1 MIIWLASYPKSGNTW
16 LRSLLSA
23 YYYSKNGNFNFELL
37 KNIDVYP
44 QQKYFDVKI
53 DKPGEI
59 NSYWD
64 ISQEKI
70 ISEKKI
76 KILKTHNSLL
86 ELNGKNFTKPQYTLG
101 IIYIVRDPRNVI
113 TSLKNHYD
121 LDYEQSLDF
130 MLNEKKYIYD
140 IREKNA
146 DIGVLVT
153 AVMPKGVTKPIL
165 MDGIWVCSLN
175 DYEFIIEC
183 LRQNLI
189 ELRKVMVIN
198 ENALDKQ
205 ALVYQFVTS
214 KEFARIMEALYE
226 HFLEEEKSINYDD
239 RLWQQSLNKRRKR
252 LEMDNKLV
260 GQLVGAFQSYCGDSI
275 SEIKSLEMSEVE

>member
-16 LRSLLSA
+16 VRSLLSA

-70 ISEKKI
+70 ISKKKI

-140 IREKNA
+140 IREKNDYA
-146 DIGVLVT
+146 DFHFLSSWSNHYKSWINNNLFKKMVIKYEDLE
-153 AVMPKGVTKPIL
+153 
-165 MDGIWVCSLN
+165 N
-175 DYEFIIEC
+175 DTSKT
-183 LRQNLI
+183 LKNLI
-189 ELRKVMVIN
+189 IYIN
-198 ENALDKQ
+198 SLFQVNEKIDEIKINNCIKTTSFEILKHKEKKEGFSEN
-205 ALVYQFVTS
+205 VYSEKTKKKIDFFHLGSKNKWREVVP
-214 KEFARIMEALYE
+214 KEF
-226 HFLEEEKSINYDD
+226 HEKINNIFKEDLKNLKY
-239 RLWQQSLNKRRKR
+239 
-252 LEMDNKLV
+252 
-260 GQLVGAFQSYCGDSI
+260 
-275 SEIKSLEMSEVE
+275 

>member
-16 LRSLLSA
+16 VRSLLSA
-23 YYYSKNGNFNFELL
+23 YYYSKNGNFSFELL

-70 ISEKKI
+70 ISKKKI

-140 IREKNA
+140 IREKNDYA
-146 DIGVLVT
+146 DFHFLSSWSNHYKSWINNNLFKKMVIKYEDLE
-153 AVMPKGVTKPIL
+153 
-165 MDGIWVCSLN
+165 N
-175 DYEFIIEC
+175 DTFKT
-183 LRQNLI
+183 LKNLI
-189 ELRKVMVIN
+189 IYINSLFQVNEKIDEIKINNCIKTTNFEILKNKEKKEGFSENVYSKKKNKKIDFFNLGPKNKWRKVVPKELHEKIN
-198 ENALDKQ
+198 NIFREDLKNLK
-205 ALVYQFVTS
+205 Y
-214 KEFARIMEALYE
+214 
-226 HFLEEEKSINYDD
+226 
-239 RLWQQSLNKRRKR
+239 
-252 LEMDNKLV
+252 
-260 GQLVGAFQSYCGDSI
+260 
-275 SEIKSLEMSEVE
+275 

>member
-16 LRSLLSA
+16 VRSLLSA

-70 ISEKKI
+70 ISKKKI

-140 IREKNA
+140 IREKNDYA
-146 DIGVLVT
+146 DFHFLSSWSNHYKSWINNNLFKKMVIKYEDLE
-153 AVMPKGVTKPIL
+153 
-165 MDGIWVCSLN
+165 N
-175 DYEFIIEC
+175 DTFKT
-183 LRQNLI
+183 LKNLI
-189 ELRKVMVIN
+189 IYINSLFQINEKIDEIKINNCIKTTNFEILKNKEKKEGFSENVYSKKKNKKIDFFNLGPKNKWRKVVPKELHGRIN
-198 ENALDKQ
+198 NIFREDLKNLK
-205 ALVYQFVTS
+205 Y
-214 KEFARIMEALYE
+214 
-226 HFLEEEKSINYDD
+226 
-239 RLWQQSLNKRRKR
+239 
-252 LEMDNKLV
+252 
-260 GQLVGAFQSYCGDSI
+260 
-275 SEIKSLEMSEVE
+275 

>member
-16 LRSLLSA
+16 VRSLLSA

-70 ISEKKI
+70 ISKKKI

-101 IIYIVRDPRNVI
+101 IIYIVRDPRNVV
-113 TSLKNHYD
+113 TSFAKFSNCSTEEAVDLMINRSHFGGNLAAEKHLSERSKVWTGTWNNNYKSWKSFKSQQKYLLIKYEDLINNAEATFLQILEFIFKINKSKFLVEQDKLNNVLKTTTF
-121 LDYEQSLDF
+121 DYMKNLEKQKGFIESKVNKKT
-130 MLNEKKYIYD
+130 NEKIPFFNSGPQND
-140 IREKNA
+140 WRQILN
-146 DIGVLVT
+146 
-153 AVMPKGVTKPIL
+153 PKIK
-165 MDGIWVCSLN
+165 D
-175 DYEFIIEC
+175 IIEKTFKKEM
-183 LRQNLI
+183 L
-189 ELRKVMVIN
+189 ELGY
-198 ENALDKQ
+198 L
-205 ALVYQFVTS
+205 
-214 KEFARIMEALYE
+214 
-226 HFLEEEKSINYDD
+226 
-239 RLWQQSLNKRRKR
+239 
-252 LEMDNKLV
+252 
-260 GQLVGAFQSYCGDSI
+260 
-275 SEIKSLEMSEVE
+275 

>member
-70 ISEKKI
+70 ISKKKI

-140 IREKNA
+140 IREKNDYA
-146 DIGVLVT
+146 DFHFLSSWSNHYKSWINNNLFKKMVIKYEDLE
-153 AVMPKGVTKPIL
+153 
-165 MDGIWVCSLN
+165 N
-175 DYEFIIEC
+175 DAFKT
-183 LRQNLI
+183 LKNLI
-189 ELRKVMVIN
+189 IYIN
-198 ENALDKQ
+198 SLFQVN
-205 ALVYQFVTS
+205 
-214 KEFARIMEALYE
+214 
-226 HFLEEEKSINYDD
+226 EKID
-239 RLWQQSLNKRRKR
+239 
-252 LEMDNKLV
+252 
-260 GQLVGAFQSYCGDSI
+260 
-275 SEIKSLEMSEVE
+275 EIKINNCIKTTNFEILKNKEKKEGFSENVYSKKKNKKIDFFNLGPKNKWREVVPKELHEKINNTFREDLKNLKY

>member
-16 LRSLLSA
+16 VRSLLSA
-23 YYYSKNGNFNFELL
+23 YYYSNNGNFNFELL

-70 ISEKKI
+70 ISKKKI

-140 IREKNA
+140 IREKNDYA
-146 DIGVLVT
+146 DFHFLSSWSNHYKSWINNNLFKRMVI
-153 AVMPKGVTKPIL
+153 K
-165 MDGIWVCSLN
+165 
-175 DYEFIIEC
+175 YEDLEKNTYKT
-183 LRQNLI
+183 LKNLI
-189 ELRKVMVIN
+189 TYIN
-198 ENALDKQ
+198 GLYQVNEKIDEIKINNCIKTTSFEILKYKEKKEGFSEN
-205 ALVYQFVTS
+205 VYSEKTKKKIDFFHLGSKNKWREVVP
-214 KEFARIMEALYE
+214 KEF
-226 HFLEEEKSINYDD
+226 HEKINNIFKEDLKNLKY
-239 RLWQQSLNKRRKR
+239 
-252 LEMDNKLV
+252 
-260 GQLVGAFQSYCGDSI
+260 
-275 SEIKSLEMSEVE
+275 

>member
-16 LRSLLSA
+16 VRSLLSA

-70 ISEKKI
+70 ISKKKI

-140 IREKNA
+140 IREKNDYA
-146 DIGVLVT
+146 DFHFLSSWSNHYKSWINNNLFKRMVI
-153 AVMPKGVTKPIL
+153 K
-165 MDGIWVCSLN
+165 
-175 DYEFIIEC
+175 YEDLEKDTYKT
-183 LRQNLI
+183 LKNLI
-189 ELRKVMVIN
+189 TYI
-198 ENALDKQ
+198 NAL
-205 ALVYQFVTS
+205 YQVNEKIDEIKINNCIKTTNFEILKHKEKKEGFPENVHSKKTNKKIDFFHLGPKNKWEKVVP
-214 KEFARIMEALYE
+214 KEF
-226 HFLEEEKSINYDD
+226 HEKINNIFKEDLKNLKY
-239 RLWQQSLNKRRKR
+239 
-252 LEMDNKLV
+252 
-260 GQLVGAFQSYCGDSI
+260 
-275 SEIKSLEMSEVE
+275 

>member
-16 LRSLLSA
+16 ARSLLSA
-23 YYYSKNGNFNFELL
+23 YYYSNNGNFNFELL

-70 ISEKKI
+70 ISKKKI

-140 IREKNA
+140 IREKNDYA
-146 DIGVLVT
+146 DFHFLSSWSNHYKSWINNNLFKKMVIKYEDLE
-153 AVMPKGVTKPIL
+153 
-165 MDGIWVCSLN
+165 N
-175 DYEFIIEC
+175 DTFKT
-183 LRQNLI
+183 LKNLI
-189 ELRKVMVIN
+189 IYIN
-198 ENALDKQ
+198 SLLEVNEKIDEIKINNCIKTTNFEILKHKEKEEGFSEN
-205 ALVYQFVTS
+205 VYSEKTKKKIDFFHLGSKNKWREVVP
-214 KEFARIMEALYE
+214 KEF
-226 HFLEEEKSINYDD
+226 HEKINNIFREDLKNLKY
-239 RLWQQSLNKRRKR
+239 
-252 LEMDNKLV
+252 
-260 GQLVGAFQSYCGDSI
+260 
-275 SEIKSLEMSEVE
+275 

>member
-16 LRSLLSA
+16 VRSLLSA

-70 ISEKKI
+70 ISKKKI

-140 IREKNA
+140 IREKNDYA
-146 DIGVLVT
+146 DFHFLSSWSNHYKSWINNNLFKKIVIKYEDLE
-153 AVMPKGVTKPIL
+153 
-165 MDGIWVCSLN
+165 N
-175 DYEFIIEC
+175 DTFKT
-183 LRQNLI
+183 LKNLI
-189 ELRKVMVIN
+189 IYINSLFEVNEKIDEIKINNCIKTTSFEILKHKEKKEGFPENVYSKKTNKKIDFFNLGPKNKWRKVVPKAFHEKIN
-198 ENALDKQ
+198 NI
-205 ALVYQFVTS
+205 F
-214 KEFARIMEALYE
+214 MEDLKNLKY
-226 HFLEEEKSINYDD
+226 
-239 RLWQQSLNKRRKR
+239 
-252 LEMDNKLV
+252 
-260 GQLVGAFQSYCGDSI
+260 
-275 SEIKSLEMSEVE
+275 

>member
-70 ISEKKI
+70 ISKKKI

-140 IREKNA
+140 IREKNDYA
-146 DIGVLVT
+146 DFHFLSSWSNHYKSWINNNLFKKMVIKYEDLE
-153 AVMPKGVTKPIL
+153 
-165 MDGIWVCSLN
+165 N
-175 DYEFIIEC
+175 DTFKT
-183 LRQNLI
+183 LKNLI
-189 ELRKVMVIN
+189 IYIN
-198 ENALDKQ
+198 RLFQVNEKIDEIKINNCIKTTNFEILKNKEKKEGFSENA
-205 ALVYQFVTS
+205 YS
-214 KEFARIMEALYE
+214 KKKNKKIDFFNLGPKNKWREVVPKEL
-226 HFLEEEKSINYDD
+226 HEKINNTFREDLKNLKY
-239 RLWQQSLNKRRKR
+239 
-252 LEMDNKLV
+252 
-260 GQLVGAFQSYCGDSI
+260 
-275 SEIKSLEMSEVE
+275 

>member
-16 LRSLLSA
+16 VRSLLSA

-37 KNIDVYP
+37 KNINVYP

-70 ISEKKI
+70 ISKKKI

-86 ELNGKNFTKPQYTLG
+86 ALNGKNFTKPQYTLG

-140 IREKNA
+140 IREKN
-146 DIGVLVT
+146 DYSDFHFLSSWSNHYKSWINNNLFKKMVIKYEDLE
-153 AVMPKGVTKPIL
+153 
-165 MDGIWVCSLN
+165 N
-175 DYEFIIEC
+175 DTFKT
-183 LRQNLI
+183 LKNLI
-189 ELRKVMVIN
+189 IYINSLFQVNEKIDEIKINNCIKTTNFEILKHKEKKEGFPENVYSKKTNKKIDFFNLGPKNKWEKVVP
-198 ENALDKQ
+198 
-205 ALVYQFVTS
+205 
-214 KEFARIMEALYE
+214 KEF
-226 HFLEEEKSINYDD
+226 HEKINNIFKEDLKNLKY
-239 RLWQQSLNKRRKR
+239 
-252 LEMDNKLV
+252 
-260 GQLVGAFQSYCGDSI
+260 
-275 SEIKSLEMSEVE
+275 

>member
-16 LRSLLSA
+16 VRSLLSA

-37 KNIDVYP
+37 KNINVYP

-64 ISQEKI
+64 ASQEKI

-86 ELNGKNFTKPQYTLG
+86 ALDEKNFTKPEYTLG
-101 IIYIVRDPRNVI
+101 IIYVVRDPRNVI

-140 IREKNA
+140 IREKN
-146 DIGVLVT
+146 DYSDFHFLSSWSNHYKSWINNNLFKKMVL
-153 AVMPKGVTKPIL
+153 KYEDL
-165 MDGIWVCSLN
+165 EN
-175 DYEFIIEC
+175 DTSKT
-183 LRQNLI
+183 LKNLI
-189 ELRKVMVIN
+189 IYTNSLFQVNEKIDEIKINNCIKTTNFEILKHKEKKEGFPENVYSKKTNKKIDFFHLGPKNKWEKVVP
-198 ENALDKQ
+198 
-205 ALVYQFVTS
+205 
-214 KEFARIMEALYE
+214 KEF
-226 HFLEEEKSINYDD
+226 HEKINNIFKEDLKNLKY
-239 RLWQQSLNKRRKR
+239 
-252 LEMDNKLV
+252 
-260 GQLVGAFQSYCGDSI
+260 
-275 SEIKSLEMSEVE
+275 

>member
-16 LRSLLSA
+16 VRSLLSA

-70 ISEKKI
+70 ISKKKI

-140 IREKNA
+140 IREKN
-146 DIGVLVT
+146 DYSDFHFLSSWSNHYKSWINNNLFKKMVIKYEDLE
-153 AVMPKGVTKPIL
+153 
-165 MDGIWVCSLN
+165 N
-175 DYEFIIEC
+175 DTFKT
-183 LRQNLI
+183 LKNLI
-189 ELRKVMVIN
+189 IYINSLFQVNEKIDEIKINNCIKTTNFEILKNKEKKEGFSENVYSEKTKKKIDFFHLGSKNKWKKVVP
-198 ENALDKQ
+198 
-205 ALVYQFVTS
+205 
-214 KEFARIMEALYE
+214 KEF
-226 HFLEEEKSINYDD
+226 HEKINNIFREDLKNLKY
-239 RLWQQSLNKRRKR
+239 
-252 LEMDNKLV
+252 
-260 GQLVGAFQSYCGDSI
+260 
-275 SEIKSLEMSEVE
+275 

>member
-16 LRSLLSA
+16 VRSLLSA

-70 ISEKKI
+70 ISKKKI

-86 ELNGKNFTKPQYTLG
+86 ALNGKNFTKPQYTLG
-101 IIYIVRDPRNVI
+101 IVYIVRDPRNVI

-121 LDYEQSLDF
+121 LDYQQSLDF
-130 MLNEKKYIYD
+130 MLNEKKYLYD
-140 IREKNA
+140 IQENKDYA
-146 DIGVLVT
+146 DFHFLSSWSNHYKSWINNSFFKKMVI
-153 AVMPKGVTKPIL
+153 K
-165 MDGIWVCSLN
+165 
-175 DYEFIIEC
+175 YEDLENNTYKT
-183 LRQNLI
+183 LKNLI
-189 ELRKVMVIN
+189 IYINNLQQIN
-198 ENALDKQ
+198 EKIDEVKINNCIKTTNFEILKHKEKKEGFPEN
-205 ALVYQFVTS
+205 VYSQKTKKKIDFFHLGSKNKWREVVP
-214 KEFARIMEALYE
+214 KEF
-226 HFLEEEKSINYDD
+226 HEKINNIFKEDLKNLKY
-239 RLWQQSLNKRRKR
+239 
-252 LEMDNKLV
+252 
-260 GQLVGAFQSYCGDSI
+260 
-275 SEIKSLEMSEVE
+275 

>member
-16 LRSLLSA
+16 VRSLLSA

-70 ISEKKI
+70 ISKKKI

-130 MLNEKKYIYD
+130 MLNEKKYICD
-140 IREKNA
+140 TREKNDYA
-146 DIGVLVT
+146 DFHFLSSWSNHYKSWINNNLFKRMVI
-153 AVMPKGVTKPIL
+153 K
-165 MDGIWVCSLN
+165 
-175 DYEFIIEC
+175 YEDLEKDTYKT
-183 LRQNLI
+183 LKNLI
-189 ELRKVMVIN
+189 TYIN
-198 ENALDKQ
+198 GLYQVNEKIDEIKINNCIKTTSFEILKHKEKKEGFSEN
-205 ALVYQFVTS
+205 VYSEKTKKKIDFFHLGSKNKWREVVP
-214 KEFARIMEALYE
+214 KEF
-226 HFLEEEKSINYDD
+226 HEKINNIFKEDLKNLKY
-239 RLWQQSLNKRRKR
+239 
-252 LEMDNKLV
+252 
-260 GQLVGAFQSYCGDSI
+260 
-275 SEIKSLEMSEVE
+275 

>member
-70 ISEKKI
+70 INKKKI

-140 IREKNA
+140 IREKNDYA
-146 DIGVLVT
+146 DFHFLSSWSNHYKSWINNNLFKKMVIKYEDLE
-153 AVMPKGVTKPIL
+153 
-165 MDGIWVCSLN
+165 N
-175 DYEFIIEC
+175 DAFKT
-183 LRQNLI
+183 LKNLI
-189 ELRKVMVIN
+189 IYIN
-198 ENALDKQ
+198 SLFQVNEKIDEIKINNCIKTTNFEILKNKEKKEGFSENA
-205 ALVYQFVTS
+205 YS
-214 KEFARIMEALYE
+214 KKKNKKIDFFNLGPKNKWREVVPKEL
-226 HFLEEEKSINYDD
+226 HEKINNTFREDLKNLKY
-239 RLWQQSLNKRRKR
+239 
-252 LEMDNKLV
+252 
-260 GQLVGAFQSYCGDSI
+260 
-275 SEIKSLEMSEVE
+275 

>member
-16 LRSLLSA
+16 VRSLLSA

-37 KNIDVYP
+37 KNINVYP

-64 ISQEKI
+64 VSQEKI

-86 ELNGKNFTKPQYTLG
+86 VLNGKDFTKPKYTLG

-121 LDYEQSLDF
+121 LDYEQSLNF
-130 MLNEKKYIYD
+130 MLNEKKYLYD
-140 IREKNA
+140 IQK
-146 DIGVLVT
+146 
-153 AVMPKGVTKPIL
+153 K
-165 MDGIWVCSLN
+165 N
-175 DYEFIIEC
+175 DYADFHFLSSWSNHYKSWINNNLFKKMVIKYEDLENNTFKT
-183 LRQNLI
+183 LKNLI
-189 ELRKVMVIN
+189 IYINSLFQVNEEIDEIKINNCIKTTNFEILKHKEKKEGFPENVYSKKTNKKIDFFHLGPKNKWEKVVP
-198 ENALDKQ
+198 
-205 ALVYQFVTS
+205 
-214 KEFARIMEALYE
+214 KEF
-226 HFLEEEKSINYDD
+226 HEKINNIFKEDLKNLKY
-239 RLWQQSLNKRRKR
+239 
-252 LEMDNKLV
+252 
-260 GQLVGAFQSYCGDSI
+260 
-275 SEIKSLEMSEVE
+275 